1 MSTFFGCFRK
11 LRERKYNHF
20 CFLRK
25 HKSYKIRLHT
35 IERKGDV
42 IMFHLNISLTNNTSC
57 GEVLII

>member
-1 MSTFFGCFRK
+1 M
-11 LRERKYNHF
+11 HF

-25 HKSYKIRLHT
+25 PKSYKIRLHT

-42 IMFHLNISLTNNTSC
+42 IMFRLNISLTKNTSC